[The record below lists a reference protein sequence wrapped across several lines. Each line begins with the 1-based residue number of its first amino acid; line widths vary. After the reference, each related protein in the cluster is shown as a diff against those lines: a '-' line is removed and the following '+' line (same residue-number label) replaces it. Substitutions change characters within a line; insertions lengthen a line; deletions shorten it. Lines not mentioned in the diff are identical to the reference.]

1 MSEQNEREVF
11 EYNDKKFYFKH
22 GLKIAEPLEPFKA
35 LSIKTYEAYEK
46 ESVRHGWL
54 IFSPVLAFIGGL
66 ILMVATNNYFDFS
79 FVLWVTAIMYLIA
92 MFTIIWGRDSA
103 GQEIKRLKEYA
114 VEKERKEAYEVWL
127 YNNQER

>member
-1 MSEQNEREVF
+1 MSEQNERELF
-11 EYNDKKFYFKH
+11 EYNDKKFYFKR
-22 GLKIAEPLEPFKA
+22 GLKIAEPLEPFKVS
-35 LSIKTYEAYEK
+35 SIKTYEAYEK

-54 IFSPVLAFIGGL
+54 IFSPVLAFVGGL

-92 MFTIIWGRDSA
+92 MFTIIWGHDGE

-114 VEKERKEAYEVWL
+114 IEKERKEAYEVWL
-127 YNNQER
+127 YNQSR